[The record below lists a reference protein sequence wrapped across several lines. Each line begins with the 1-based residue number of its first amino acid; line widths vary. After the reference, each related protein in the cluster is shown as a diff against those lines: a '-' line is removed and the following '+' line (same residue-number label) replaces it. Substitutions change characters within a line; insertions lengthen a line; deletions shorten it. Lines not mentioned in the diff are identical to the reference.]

1 MKNFKLNRL
10 SQAIRIGV
18 TAALAFVTGA
28 AAAEKVAAPRA
39 VFHATCYEAK
49 PGMVEHVA
57 SMQEQIAKFKER
69 GEFDK
74 AEAFHQ
80 DMIANFMRE
89 KWAVEEHNLV
99 TTVGLTDILDKYFKG
114 SSYTAAWFCGLIS
127 SVSYSAIAV
136 GDTMASHAGWT
147 EAGGTNAPT
156 YTGNR
161 PALTFGTAAAGS
173 LATSSASSYTFTGGG
188 TIKGMFANTITT
200 KDGTTGTLYNAVLF
214 TGGDR
219 IVVATDVVNVS
230 VTYTAT

>member
-39 VFHATCYEAK
+39 VFTATCYEAK
-49 PGMVEHVA
+49 PGM
-57 SMQEQIAKFKER
+57 QEIAANWQAQIASFKAMGR
-69 GEFDK
+69 LQD
-74 AEAFHQ
+74 AEDLHQ
-80 DMIANFMRE
+80 HMMAELMQP
-89 KWAVEEHNLV
+89 KWSVTESNLV
-99 TTVGLTDILDKYFKG
+99 TTAGLTDILDKYFKG

-127 SVSYSAIAV
+127 SVSYTAIAV